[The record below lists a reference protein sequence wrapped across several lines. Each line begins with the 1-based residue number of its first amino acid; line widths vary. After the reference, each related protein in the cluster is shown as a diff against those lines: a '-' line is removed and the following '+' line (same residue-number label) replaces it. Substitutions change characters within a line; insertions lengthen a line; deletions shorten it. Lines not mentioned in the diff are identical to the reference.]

1 MDRGGVGASGRA
13 VSRRHAQESGLG
25 RAQGRSF
32 TESRTCAAAAAPP
45 PFHPPYAR
53 SFAPSFV
60 RTTRGTGSCRRGR
73 RHMRKF
79 LRDVEY
85 FWLNIICCKLDN
97 EPINSD
103 RTLNL

>member
-53 SFAPSFV
+53 SLFCAKDTRHRFMSAGAAAHAKVP
-60 RTTRGTGSCRRGR
+60 TRG
-73 RHMRKF
+73 
-79 LRDVEY
+79 
-85 FWLNIICCKLDN
+85 
-97 EPINSD
+97 
-103 RTLNL
+103 